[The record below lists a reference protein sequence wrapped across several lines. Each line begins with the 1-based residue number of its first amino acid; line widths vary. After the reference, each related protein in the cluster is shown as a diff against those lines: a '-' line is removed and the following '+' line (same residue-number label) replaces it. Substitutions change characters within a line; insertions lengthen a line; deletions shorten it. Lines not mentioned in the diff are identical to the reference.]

1 MIQVTKIF
9 RFEMA
14 HAIDGYQGPCKN
26 IHGHTYI
33 LHVTI
38 TRKNTDDQYVPS
50 PGFVFDFKELKKIVK
65 ESVIKKLDH
74 SLVLSSAFLKNQPA
88 FAVAENIQ
96 IWEVEPSAENILI
109 YIKNTI
115 ENILPA
121 EISIENLKLYETSD
135 SYAEWKR
142 NK

>member
-14 HAIDGYQGPCKN
+14 HAINGYEGACKN
-26 IHGHTYI
+26 IHGHTYV

-38 TRKNTDDQYVPS
+38 TRNNDEDTFIPP
-50 PGFVFDFKELKKIVK
+50 PGFVFDFKELKRIVK
-65 ESVIKKLDH
+65 DSVIKKLDH
-74 SLVLSSAFLKNQPA
+74 SLVLSTDYLAVNPA
-88 FAVAENIQ
+88 FSVAENIQ

-109 YIKNTI
+109 HIKKWI
-115 ENILPA
+115 EVILPS
-121 EISIENLKLYETSD
+121 EVLLENLKLYETTD

-142 NK
+142 AK